1 MSKSPNKSNMIKS
14 SKENKEN
21 NKSDLNEK
29 LKKIIS
35 YKNIEE
41 NELQEHLYLIK
52 KWLKDYNQ
60 FEYDNQSIGKF
71 TKYIKKVEEIKI
83 VLNHKLN
90 FCRIKLYIDYL
101 ELKINCPSFANEF
114 RTNFIQYISYVNALV
129 RRILIS
135 SKKILEDTSVFNDL
149 ILFNYPYNYSF
160 NNANNNYYE
169 LLKSNRG
176 IISFSKCFIIK
187 VNAPI
192 FLLWAKKEYPSCS
205 CESESEPKKF
215 SNKKYFNIYSN
226 NLKNNSNFSKSSM
239 CRKCGKLYY
248 HDTKGDIY
256 IQSQEIKLAID
267 CNNSLLPN
275 VISAWAFGD
284 LINSVQEGDCITLNA
299 FHVPEKMNV
308 FEKNYNNGYFV
319 ALNYDIFFNNLYLLR
334 PGDFKLNLNNAQ
346 DNLAEKLKKIKLREK
361 KENNIFGNNLFFG
374 DNEDNDN
381 EENLNEDNLEKLL
394 QSFKFQQQTCES
406 FYKLIIQNYIN
417 FKQKELNHLDSGWNN
432 NMNDMPMI
440 SPKINEIHY
449 PFINLILDISIVQ
462 RDYYNHHIKLS
473 FFENCLEDKEN
484 NGNLYEENDNNENEK
499 DKDMDYDEQEEDNC
513 LKDLT
518 QSRNILFKKN
528 IYNKNDNYAK
538 KINNKKFDLNGNN
551 GNNEDNGNNNKLF
564 YNNKRINTFISIKS
578 DKTEVSA
585 IKSTLDLDIKN
596 YFELSHQINN
606 VSTLSHDLLTKP
618 IHLFLIFDSIKND
631 PLFNNIILKYATKLY
646 SSLITIFPIHNQ
658 MKWTNVELMNYF
670 YSHNNSIILI
680 QEIELLSKTEI
691 DIISNIMT
699 FNNTN
704 SLNITFW
711 FCCSFSLLCENNI
724 TNKKNKTSAGGYIIN
739 NLTINNLKVKI
750 KGFDTILEKCE
761 IIMNYSIRNLKFINN
776 INIIN
781 ENSIINFMM
790 DSNEGEIKEEK
801 ILELYHYSE
810 FIHNKLNINCNKTH
824 IYKNYEN
831 SSLNASKIIEKY
843 FIIKRNISKIN
854 FDDLFTLLRFS
865 IFISMI
871 RFHYENKKILL
882 PITICNITY
891 IDALYSIL
899 IYEHISQYKYGLE
912 KKIMGNTT
920 ELLMFQDYNQIIDE
934 IMNNIVVEE
943 QKIKNNNI
951 NVENYNFLMKSKNKN
966 NDNIFG
972 FDNNNYEC
980 IPSKSINNKQIKLN
994 NNIFNNNETLFNDNN
1009 NIFNNYLK
1017 KNKGNKEHEC
1027 KLCKQINKL
1036 DVEYKAYLIEFI
1048 NKLNGFLL
1056 KDCNQ

>member
-1 MSKSPNKSNMIKS
+1 MSKSQKKENTIKGPE
-14 SKENKEN
+14 ENKEIKDN
-21 NKSDLNEK
+21 NKNDFNEK

-35 YKNIEE
+35 YKNIEQ
-41 NELQEHLYLIK
+41 NELQEHLILIK
-52 KWLKDYNQ
+52 KWLKEYNQ

-90 FCRIKLYIDYL
+90 FCRIKLFIDYL
-101 ELKINCPSFANEF
+101 ELKIKCPSFANEF
-114 RTNFIQYISYVNALV
+114 RLNFIQYISYVNALV

-149 ILFNYPYNYSF
+149 ILFNYPYNYSY
-160 NNANNNYYE
+160 NNINNNYYE
-169 LLKSNRG
+169 LLKLNRG

-187 VNAPI
+187 VNSPI

-205 CESESEPKKF
+205 CESKSEQKII

-226 NLKNNSNFSKSSM
+226 NLKNNSNFSKASK
-239 CRKCGKLYY
+239 CGKCGKLYY

-256 IQSQEIKLAID
+256 IQSQEIQLAID

-308 FEKNYNNGYFV
+308 FEKNYTNGYFV

-334 PGDFKLNLNNAQ
+334 PGDFKLNVNNAQ
-346 DNLAEKLKKIKLREK
+346 DNLAEKLKKIQL
-361 KENNIFGNNLFFG
+361 KENNNIFGENLFLD
-374 DNEDNDN
+374 DNEDN
-381 EENLNEDNLEKLL
+381 EENINEDNLEQFL

-432 NMNDMPMI
+432 NINEMPI
-440 SPKINEIHY
+440 ICPKINEIHY
-449 PFINLILDISIVQ
+449 PFINLILDISIAQ
-462 RDYYNHHIKLS
+462 RDYYNHHLKLS

-484 NGNLYEENDNNENEK
+484 KGNVYEDNYIINNEKQN
-499 DKDMDYDEQEEDNC
+499 DIDDYDEQEEDNC

-528 IYNKNDNYAK
+528 IYNKNEKYAK
-538 KINNKKFDLNGNN
+538 NNNDKNLDFNGNI
-551 GNNEDNGNNNKLF
+551 GKNKNHLF
-564 YNNKRINTFISIKS
+564 YNNNKRINTYISNKS

-606 VSTLSHDLLTKP
+606 VSTFSNDLLTKP
-618 IHLFLIFDSIKND
+618 IHLFLLFDSIKND

-658 MKWTNVELMNYF
+658 MKWTSVELMSYF

-680 QEIELLSKTEI
+680 QDIELLSKTEI
-691 DIISNIMT
+691 DVINNIMT

-711 FCCSFSLLCENNI
+711 FCCSFSLLCENN
-724 TNKKNKTSAGGYIIN
+724 TNNKKNKTSAGGYIMN
-739 NLTINNLKVKI
+739 NLAINPFKVKI
-750 KGFDTILEKCE
+750 KGFDTIIEKCE
-761 IIMNYSIRNLKFINN
+761 IIMNYSIRNFKFINN

-790 DSNEGEIKEEK
+790 DSNEGEIKEDK

-810 FIHNKLNINCNKTH
+810 FIHNKIDIHCNKTH
-824 IYKNYEN
+824 IYNNYDN
-831 SSLNASKIIEKY
+831 SFLNGAKIIEKY
-843 FIIKRNISKIN
+843 FIAKRNISKIN
-854 FDDLFTLLRFS
+854 FDDLFTLLRLS
-865 IFISMI
+865 IFLSML

-882 PITICNITY
+882 PITICNISY
-891 IDALYSIL
+891 IDTLYSIL

-912 KKIMGNTT
+912 NKIMENTT

-934 IMNNIVVEE
+934 IMNNIVIEE
-943 QKIKNNNI
+943 QNNTKNNNDI
-951 NVENYNFLMKSKNKN
+951 EKCNFVMKSKNKM
-966 NDNIFG
+966 DSNIFN
-972 FDNNNYEC
+972 FDSNNEC

-994 NNIFNNNETLFNDNN
+994 NNIFNNNESLFNDNS
-1009 NIFNNYLK
+1009 NIYNNYLN
-1017 KNKGNKEHEC
+1017 KNKDNKNNQC

-1036 DVEYKAYLIEFI
+1036 DIKYKTHLVEYI
-1048 NKLNGFLL
+1048 NKLIGFLL
-1056 KDCNQ
+1056 KDYNQ